1 MASSKEYMYFI
12 SEQLSES
19 EEISF
24 KAMMGEYII
33 CYRGKIVGGN
43 IQHPPLPYK
52 RNGQRSDSVN
62 TTLLYRIDGEQR
74 ATVP

>member
-1 MASSKEYMYFI
+1 MASNKEYMYFI
-12 SEQLSES
+12 SEQLSEL

-43 IQHPPLPYK
+43 IHTH
-52 RNGQRSDSVN
+52 R
-62 TTLLYRIDGEQR
+62 YRIDGTDSSSSGQFLKGC
-74 ATVP
+74 T